1 MTSHVI
7 SSRSIRTSSSSS
19 SLGGFGGGRVVSTGS
34 VYGGAGGQGVRISS
48 AGRLGAAAAG
58 GGFSSSMSYSL
69 SGTDDNIVGSE
80 KFTMQNLNNR
90 LATYLS
96 KVHALE
102 KANADLE
109 LKIRQFV
116 ESKVGP
122 STRDYTAFFAT
133 IADITGKVSHMI
145 ENKTFK
151 NAVTFL

>member
-1 MTSHVI
+1 M
-7 SSRSIRTSSSSS
+7 
-19 SLGGFGGGRVVSTGS
+19 VSTGS

-133 IADITGKVSHMI
+133 IADITDKVSHMI
-145 ENKTFK
+145 ELFE
-151 NAVTFL
+151 